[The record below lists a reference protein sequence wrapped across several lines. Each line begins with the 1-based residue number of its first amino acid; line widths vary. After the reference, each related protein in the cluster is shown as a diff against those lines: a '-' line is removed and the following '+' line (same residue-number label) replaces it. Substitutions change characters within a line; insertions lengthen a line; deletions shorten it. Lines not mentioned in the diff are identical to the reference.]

1 MRAAFIRTDIPS
13 PLLCLT
19 ATATLRPQALTSTP
33 RRRELMAL
41 ITAAEPLP
49 SLSYSSPSTVENPSP
64 DDDDD
69 PTNLRGFDEVNL
81 LDGLA
86 TGIGFIF
93 GATSIETHYQ

>member
-1 MRAAFIRTDIPS
+1 M
-13 PLLCLT
+13 
-19 ATATLRPQALTSTP
+19 
-33 RRRELMAL
+33 
-41 ITAAEPLP
+41 
-49 SLSYSSPSTVENPSP
+49 ENPSP

-81 LDGLA
+81 LDVLA